1 MHPAVERYVEEQNR
15 KAAARKVNP
24 LNGLAIRFLEEVW
37 GPVFDFRFEGLEAES
52 PFKDFRGRQ
61 RFADFRYDDGNAKTA
76 IELDGYT
83 THAKHIS
90 SEQFDDHVE
99 RQNDLLF
106 NGWFLV
112 RFSSG
117 MIIEKPE
124 VCRRQLIQTIGHWHY
139 IRFGELAEEEERIW
153 VERRKRIARIAI
165 RQGGSIRPVD
175 VAKVYRV
182 SNQTAAVWLRQFAD
196 EGYFEPAGGSKRITS
211 YRLRRFEE

>member
-1 MHPAVERYVEEQNR
+1 MHPAVESYVAEQNR
-15 KAAARKVNP
+15 KAIARKANP

-61 RFADFRYDDGNAKTA
+61 RFADFRYDDGNARTA

-83 THAKHIS
+83 THAKHVS
-90 SEQFDDHVE
+90 SEQFDDHIE

-106 NGWFLV
+106 QGWFLV

-117 MIIEKPE
+117 MVIEKPE

-139 IRFGELAEEEERIW
+139 IRFGELAEEDAELW
-153 VERRKRIARIAI
+153 ADRRKRILRIAT
-165 RQGGSIRPVD
+165 RQGGVIRPVD
-175 VAKVYRV
+175 VTKLYRV
-182 SNQTAAVWLRQFAD
+182 SNQTAASWLRRFSS
-196 EGYFEPAGGSKRITS
+196 EGYLEPAGGCQRITS
-211 YRLRRFEE
+211 YRVKLMQV